1 MATSTDYPNYHNF
14 KVNCSHHWAPMRG
27 NWQICMFL
35 GSSHSPSNHPKYGFA
50 LAEAVMDDF
59 GSLIVVRDW
68 V

>member
-1 MATSTDYPNYHNF
+1 
-14 KVNCSHHWAPMRG
+14 
-27 NWQICMFL
+27 MFL